1 MDNKNTGIEKQLEI
15 LQRIEKEVLQIFLG
29 DLRIVRLAILGLIS
43 GLHVLIEDIP
53 GVGKSTLAMALA
65 RATGLDFSRI
75 QCTPDLLPADILGVN
90 IWDQEGRKFVF
101 KQGPI
106 MAHFVLADELN
117 RASPRTQAAFL
128 EAMQEEQITL
138 DGKTLPLPQPFFVIA
153 TQNPQNFVGTFPL
166 PEAELDRFG
175 LFFSIG
181 YPAEKDEVLLLEH
194 WQGPKGIETISPI
207 TTIEEINRIRQE
219 VQKVLVTPVIQQYIV
234 SLCRA
239 TRNHPDIRLGASPRA
254 ALFLQQAARGRAY
267 MEGRSFVIPEDVEA
281 IAIPVLVHRLT
292 VSSQV
297 RLSGKGPEQVVRT
310 IVQSIPKPTGL

>member
-1 MDNKNTGIEKQLEI
+1 MGSKNIKNDEQVDI
-15 LQRIEKEVLQIFLG
+15 LQRIEKEVLQVFVG
-29 DLRIVRLAILGLIS
+29 EARIVRLAILGLIS
-43 GLHVLIEDIP
+43 GLHVLVEDIP

-65 RATGLDFSRI
+65 RATALDFARI

-90 IWDQEGRKFVF
+90 IWDQERRGFVF

-138 DGKTLPLPQPFFVIA
+138 DGKTFPLPQPFFVIA

-175 LFFSIG
+175 LSFSIG
-181 YPAEKDEVLLLEH
+181 YPSETDEVTLLDR
-194 WQGPKGIETISPI
+194 WQGPKGPKIIRPI
-207 TTIEEINRIRQE
+207 TTIEEVQQIRKQ
-219 VQKVLVTPVIQQYIV
+219 VQAMLVTPAIQHYIV

-254 ALFLQQAARGRAY
+254 ALFLQQAARGKAY
-267 MEGRSFVIPEDVEA
+267 MEGRNFVIPEDVEA
-281 IAIPVLVHRLT
+281 VAIPVLVHRLM

-310 IVQSIPKPTGL
+310 IVQSVPKPTGL